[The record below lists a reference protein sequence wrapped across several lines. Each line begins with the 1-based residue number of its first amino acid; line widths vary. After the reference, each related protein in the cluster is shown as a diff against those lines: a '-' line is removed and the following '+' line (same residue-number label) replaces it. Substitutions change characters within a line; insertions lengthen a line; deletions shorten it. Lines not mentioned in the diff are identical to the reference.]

1 MCFKFEVSAP
11 KILSEIFLQSK
22 NNQITAKMKTFIS
35 MLLSAVALASEGITE
50 LTTDKGLD
58 ELLAKHDFT
67 VLSMYLG
74 SDKESKEIDSVMDG
88 AKSAFEKMLKDNSLP
103 ERSVG
108 WYRADIEKHPE
119 LDMQGIGMT
128 DQMVLSHKND
138 VSRFIHF
145 IRSEAPKDK
154 DAEAFG
160 AIIRSLTGE
169 WYEPITCE

>member
-1 MCFKFEVSAP
+1 MMKKFIAACLAALVSAGDD
-11 KILSEIFLQSK
+11 
-22 NNQITAKMKTFIS
+22 
-35 MLLSAVALASEGITE
+35 AVKE
-50 LTTDKGLD
+50 LTTTDGMK
-58 ELLAKHDFT
+58 EEFEKYEFN
-67 VLSMYLG
+67 VLSMYMG
-74 SDKESKEIDSVMDG
+74 SDSETKEVDALMEP
-88 AKSAFEKMLKDNSLP
+88 AKAAFENLLKTNDLP